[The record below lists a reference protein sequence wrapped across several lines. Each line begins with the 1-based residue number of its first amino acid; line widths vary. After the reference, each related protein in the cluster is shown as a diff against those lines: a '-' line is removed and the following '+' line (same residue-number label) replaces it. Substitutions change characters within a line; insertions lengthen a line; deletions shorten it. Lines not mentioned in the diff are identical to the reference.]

1 MSRGGFLGKFPTGYL
16 SSTATASAR
25 FETNEQMMLNEAGF
39 YAVPIGILQSNPAKS
54 AAHILAAEPT
64 ATSGTYWLEDSQGT
78 AFQAYCDMTT
88 NGGGW
93 QMFAAAHSGTTS
105 FGQWNTTT
113 SWYDDTNSRPL
124 DYYIGTFDT
133 TGAIPTTNGGT
144 YWRNI
149 KFDLAGDGTVGS
161 VTKVMWVTNSGDWFA
176 ASLDR
181 IDLGQ
186 NGAITND
193 SNFATSI
200 SGATGYYVMFRG
212 SSPAEDPWI
221 NVSTDSTPSHGSTTG
236 SGEYMFH
243 GDNYNS
249 TTHKSWLASRGG
261 ARIYVK

>member
-16 SSTATASAR
+16 SSTTTASAR
-25 FETNEQMMLNEAGF
+25 FETNEQMMLNKEGF
-39 YAVPIGILQSNPAKS
+39 YAVPIGTQESVAANS
-54 AAHILAAEPT
+54 AAEILTVDPT
-64 ATSGTYWLEDSQGT
+64 RSSGTYWLKDSQGT
-78 AFQAYCDMTT
+78 TFQAYCDMTT

-113 SWYDDTNSRPL
+113 SWYDDANSRPI

-133 TGAIPTTNGGT
+133 SGAIPTTNSGT

-176 ASLDR
+176 CSLDR

-200 SGATGYYVMFRG
+200 SGATGYYVMFR
-212 SSPAEDPWI
+212 SASQAEDPWI

-236 SGEYMFH
+236 SGEYMYH

-249 TTHKSWLASRGG
+249 TTHKAWLASRGG